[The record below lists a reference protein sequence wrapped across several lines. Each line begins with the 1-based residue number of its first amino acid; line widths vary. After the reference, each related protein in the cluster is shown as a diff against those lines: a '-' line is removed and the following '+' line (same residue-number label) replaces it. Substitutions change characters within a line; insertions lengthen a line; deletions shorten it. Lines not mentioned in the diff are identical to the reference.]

1 MNCYFMHIGND
12 AYLDAY
18 KVKYIVDADN
28 NKAARMFAKAGI
40 KRDDP
45 RVFDATSNKETRSVL
60 ILNDNTFGISSVSAK
75 VLRNRANRMER
86 PNGEIFVNKNLLL
99 SEGDDNFV
107 DENYDEV

>member
-1 MNCYFMHIGND
+1 MNCYFIHIGND
-12 AYLDAY
+12 VYLDAC

-60 ILNDNTFGISSVSAK
+60 ILDDFTFGISSVSAK
-75 VLRNRANRMER
+75 ILRNRANGEEK
-86 PNGEIFVNKNLLL
+86 PNKKLYGE
-99 SEGDDNFV
+99 
-107 DENYDEV
+107 